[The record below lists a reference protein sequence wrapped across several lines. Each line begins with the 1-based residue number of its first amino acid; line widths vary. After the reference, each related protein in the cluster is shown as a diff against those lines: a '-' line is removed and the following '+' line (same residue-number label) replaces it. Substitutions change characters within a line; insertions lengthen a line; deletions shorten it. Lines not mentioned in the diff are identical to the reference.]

1 MQVDNHVIIR
11 HLIWP
16 ILPNFLL
23 ICEWCHTNPIYIFPT
38 SKYGI
43 FHFFLFQK
51 PYPWTEYFKCWGC
64 LPCKA
69 NLLLNVTLKNCV
81 LSLMIKSVSM
91 SYYFRE
97 GSTSFQIVKGCFM
110 SAKMNLIP
118 EAWSQNV
125 VKDSIKSK

>member
-16 ILPNFLL
+16 ILRNFLQ
-23 ICEWCHTNPIYIFPT
+23 IRVWCHTSPIYIFPT
-38 SKYGI
+38 TEYGI
-43 FHFFLFQK
+43 FLFQK
-51 PYPWTEYFKCWGC
+51 PYPLTEYFKCWGC

-118 EAWSQNV
+118 EPLSQNV